1 MTFVFC
7 AIAGADN
14 PYDFVRILCDAQHL
28 AIMCRSI
35 GLCCQIKTIIVLRI
49 INNEIII
56 V

>member
-28 AIMCRSI
+28 AI
-35 GLCCQIKTIIVLRI
+35 LCVVLL
-49 INNEIII
+49 
-56 V
+56 VYVAK